1 MTASALTKWPTCLAC
16 LRRLAQPFGATAAS
30 HGEPRARA
38 VPVARPFVHIQTR
51 AASHRMRLQDQGV
64 VVRLLEDIPKFG
76 RKHAIFRTER
86 GRMRNEWFPKN
97 KAEYMTPARFQE
109 LGLTRDAIGEV
120 DRTFVI
126 LSALDVATRK
136 APEEQKMEEEPVP
149 EIQIPQVKVQ
159 DVTPETAHALLSEL
173 IPNTL
178 TFHREPVPIPVPQ
191 PKLAEEPK
199 VSPLIARRA
208 PAPTPQTPSTDKAER
223 AIFGSVSSTDI
234 LNQIKA
240 LISGHEDAS
249 RIVLGPSSVKIVGLA
264 DGNDRI
270 RHLGRWEIEIAVAR
284 AGSGLEPVRK
294 LVEILP
300 SAQ

>member
-1 MTASALTKWPTCLAC
+1 MTASALSKWPTCLAC
-16 LRRLAQPFGATAAS
+16 LRRLAQPFGTSAAR

-38 VPVARPFVHIQTR
+38 VPVIRPIVHIQTR

-76 RKHAIFRTER
+76 RKHAIFRIER

-120 DRTFVI
+120 DRSFVI
-126 LSALDVATRK
+126 LSALEAATRPK
-136 APEEQKMEEEPVP
+136 PEEQKTEEPVP
-149 EIQIPQVKVQ
+149 EVQISQVNVP

-178 TFHREPVPIPVPQ
+178 TFHREPVPIPISK
-191 PKLAEEPK
+191 PKPALGPK
-199 VSPLIARRA
+199 ISPLIARHV
-208 PAPTPQTPSTDKAER
+208 PASTPETPSTGEARR
-223 AIFGSVSSTDI
+223 AIFGSVSSSDI

-240 LISGHEDAS
+240 LVSGHEEAS
-249 RIVLGPSSVKIVGLA
+249 RIILEPSSVKIGGLA
-264 DGNDRI
+264 EDNDRI

-284 AGSGLEPVRK
+284 AGGLDPVRK
-294 LVEILP
+294 SVEILP